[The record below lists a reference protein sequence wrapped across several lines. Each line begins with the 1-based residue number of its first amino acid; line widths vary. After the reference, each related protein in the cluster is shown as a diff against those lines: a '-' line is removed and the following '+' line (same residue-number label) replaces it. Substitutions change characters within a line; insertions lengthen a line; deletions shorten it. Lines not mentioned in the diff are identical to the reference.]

1 MNKRFGWLPAFFA
14 LLMGLHL
21 AGQTAQADIIYAAT
35 GGFNPGS
42 LYTLNGSTGAGTLVG
57 ALVDANLQPYALT
70 GLAFD
75 PVTGILY
82 GSTSS
87 ASPTASGHLV
97 RVDPATGAITDI
109 GAYGLNTLSDIT
121 FTSNETLYGWRSAGD
136 HSLYTVNLATGA
148 ATIVAISDIGHGFGG
163 GALAANAANVLYLTP
178 DSQTN
183 PPGTLRTVSKTTG
196 QTTIIATLSGAP
208 VITDGNIMSIDAMK
222 FDESG
227 NLLGIN
233 NLGSGFNTIATT
245 HLVRINTTTGAI
257 TDIGPSINYLDA
269 IAIQFSAVPEPGS
282 LALIAVGLTGLF
294 AARRWRR

>member
-1 MNKRFGWLPAFFA
+1 VNKRFGWLLAFFA
-14 LLMGLHL
+14 LLMGFHL
-21 AGQTAQADIIYAAT
+21 ASQTAQAGIIYAAT
-35 GGFNPGS
+35 GGENPGS
-42 LYTLNGSTGAGTLVG
+42 LYTLNGSTGVGTLVG
-57 ALVDANLQPYALT
+57 ALVDAGLQPYALT

-82 GSTSS
+82 GSTSNS
-87 ASPTASGHLV
+87 SPTDRSHLV

-109 GAYGLNTLSDIT
+109 GAYGLFDTLSDIT
-121 FTSNETLYGWRSAGD
+121 FTSNETLYGWHAADD

-148 ATIVAISDIGHGFGG
+148 ATIVAISDIGGGFGG
-163 GALAANAANVLYLTP
+163 GALAANAANVLYLMP

-183 PPGTLRTVSKTTG
+183 PPGTLRTVSQTTG

-208 VITDGNIMSIDAMK
+208 VLTDGNIMSINAMK

-233 NLGSGFNTIATT
+233 NLASGFSTISTT

-269 IAIQFSAVPEPGS
+269 IAIQFGAVPEPGTM
-282 LALIAVGLTGLF
+282 LLVGAGLGSVIF
-294 AARRWRR
+294 RRRR